1 MAKKQ
6 TRSRAEQTRSRAE
19 QTRSRAEETRSGA
32 DRLTHPLLEKLGAI
46 PAAQAELFAYSVKIV
61 CGKQTETN
69 CCCVAGARPGVYAT
83 EVNIQNLNLVP
94 APVVKL
100 VIPLINSGAVVARE
114 PNVADPFALPGR
126 AIAEAVRL
134 PPLGAT
140 MDDCC
145 RIAELLLGA
154 PPSGDTGAHHRHP
167 DDREPGRAVR
177 LGGLHG
183 KPSERGRHQHR
194 RRVHSVATTGTS
206 WPGLVGF
213 KNAKQDKDPAGRCLD
228 RAALGS
234 KPRPKFRRLRFA
246 RAALHRPPVLFGLA
260 LHRRAGRVLHLEPV
274 G

>member
-19 QTRSRAEETRSGA
+19 ETRSTA
-32 DRLTHPLLEKLGAI
+32 DRLTHPILEKLGAI

-114 PNVADPFALPGR
+114 PNVANARG
-126 AIAEAVRL
+126 AEVITL

-145 RIAELLLGA
+145 RIAEFVA
-154 PPSGDTGAHHRHP
+154 PPSGDTGLTIAILTIWSLV
-167 DDREPGRAVR
+167 ELSVSAVYTASPLSGDGISIDVEYIPSGR
-177 LGGLHG
+177 LGFSG
-183 KPSERGRHQHR
+183 
-194 RRVHSVATTGTS
+194 
-206 WPGLVGF
+206 PGG
-213 KNAKQDKDPAGRCLD
+213 PG
-228 RAALGS
+228 
-234 KPRPKFRRLRFA
+234 
-246 RAALHRPPVLFGLA
+246 
-260 LHRRAGRVLHLEPV
+260 
-274 G
+274 